1 MKKIIIIRHAKSSNP
16 INISDFDRPL
26 HKDGQE
32 GLKKISLKL
41 NQLEIQPDLF
51 IHSPA
56 KRAKNSA
63 TIVAESLNFKGEM
76 RIESDIYYGDAKDL
90 LSILK
95 SVSNSMQTVVLVGH
109 NPSLEEFCTLICD
122 SKSFY
127 VEMRTSTAV
136 CFSFASNWDELTY
149 HSAHFEWI
157 LNS

>member
-26 HKDGQE
+26 HKDGIDGLLNISQE
-32 GLKKISLKL
+32 LKKKGVSV
-41 NQLEIQPDLF
+41 DLF

-63 TIVAESLNFKGEM
+63 AIIAENINYRGEM

-90 LSILK
+90 FAIFRSLSE
-95 SVSNSMQTVVLVGH
+95 SMETVVLVGH
-109 NPSLEEFCTLICD
+109 NPTLEEFCSQVSD
-122 SKSFY
+122 SNSFY
-127 VEMRTSTAV
+127 FQMSTSTSV
-136 CFSFASNWDELTY
+136 CFSYPDSWEVLSY

-157 LNS
+157 INA